1 MMPTTFRASAFNL
14 ATFCCCRCA
23 YSGAVESIKIATIS
37 SRFINSPGPPTL
49 CECRVYAIRLFAFV
63 LLGIIEHE
71 ARGRRGLGAA
81 VDQYSPGRGSRL
93 GFFNFQSSRTLP
105 RIEESAR
112 TINPTTHRLR
122 TTVRRKAAGGQRGR
136 LGPSRPSYPQ
146 SINL

>member
-81 VDQYSPGRGSRL
+81 VDLKSIKL
-93 GFFNFQSSRTLP
+93 LTKA
-105 RIEESAR
+105 EAR
-112 TINPTTHRLR
+112 NCGEYRQ
-122 TTVRRKAAGGQRGR
+122 VAG
-136 LGPSRPSYPQ
+136 LYWAE
-146 SINL
+146 ID